1 MIDETLFEAEEKME
15 RAVEHA
21 KEEFAA
27 IRTGRA
33 TPAMFSRILV
43 DYYGAP
49 TPITQ
54 MASVGIPEPRMVIV
68 KPYDASQL
76 GPIERAIRDSDL
88 GVNPNNEGTQLRI
101 HLPQMASI
109 TVPEARMAVIKPY
122 DMSQL
127 AAIEKA
133 IRDSDL
139 GVNPTN
145 DGQVLRVIF
154 PQLTEERR
162 RDLVK
167 MARAKGEDAKVA
179 IRNIR
184 RRAKE
189 ELDRIVKDG
198 EAGEDEVGRA
208 EKELEQ
214 VTKRHVDVIDELLR
228 HKETELLEV

>member
-1 MIDETLFEAEEKME
+1 VIDETLFEAEEKME
-15 RAVEHA
+15 SAVEHA

-33 TPAMFSRILV
+33 TPAMFSKILV

-49 TPITQ
+49 TPVTQ

-101 HLPQMASI
+101 HLPQM
-109 TVPEARMAVIKPY
+109 
-122 DMSQL
+122 
-127 AAIEKA
+127 
-133 IRDSDL
+133 
-139 GVNPTN
+139 
-145 DGQVLRVIF
+145 
-154 PQLTEERR
+154 TEERR
-162 RDLVK
+162 REMIKV
-167 MARAKGEDAKVA
+167 ARHKGEEAKVA

-189 ELDRIVKDG
+189 ELDRLVKDG
-198 EAGEDEVGRA
+198 EVGEDEGRRA
-208 EKELEQ
+208 EKELEDLTHKF
-214 VTKRHVDVIDELLR
+214 VAHVDEILK
-228 HKETELLEV
+228 HKEAELLEV